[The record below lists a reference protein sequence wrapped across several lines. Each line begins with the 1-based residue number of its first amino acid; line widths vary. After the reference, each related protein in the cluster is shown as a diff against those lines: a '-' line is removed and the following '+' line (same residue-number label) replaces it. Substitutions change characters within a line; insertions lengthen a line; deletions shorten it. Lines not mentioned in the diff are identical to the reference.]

1 MFDAR
6 LAALAFV
13 SALLAACQVPAPQV
27 SQPQP
32 GYGGPFMLGVDVL
45 ASRGFDLIRGKRV
58 GLITNHTSLTGRGE
72 RTRTVF
78 QRGLGP
84 NLVALYAPEHGI
96 DGTIGAGIHVSTR
109 RDSVT
114 GLTIHSLYGPTR
126 KPTPAMLAGI
136 DVLVFDLQDIGCRS
150 YTYISTMI
158 VAMEAAA
165 ENGKQFVVLDRPN
178 PMGGWRVEGPPLE
191 AKWKSFVGQ
200 IPVPYVH
207 GMTAGEIAMM
217 ACAHRWVS
225 RVPRLDVV
233 KMQGWTRGMTWQ
245 DTGLRWHPTSPNIP
259 HSISPFYY
267 VTTGILGGATSVDIG
282 IGTEEPFGYAGG
294 AGINAN
300 ALLAYCQRLNTP
312 GVTFSPYSRNGFGGV
327 RIHMSPRNTTDL
339 TALDVLL
346 LAEINRLSGGKV
358 VSRMSGSKLNLF
370 NKVYGSESLYS
381 DLRRSVPATSIV
393 ARWQGWNQSFRS
405 QRQRFLLYP

>member
-1 MFDAR
+1 
-6 LAALAFV
+6 
-13 SALLAACQVPAPQV
+13 
-27 SQPQP
+27 
-32 GYGGPFMLGVDVL
+32 
-45 ASRGFDLIRGKRV
+45 
-58 GLITNHTSLTGRGE
+58 
-72 RTRTVF
+72 
-78 QRGLGP
+78 
-84 NLVALYAPEHGI
+84 
-96 DGTIGAGIHVSTR
+96 
-109 RDSVT
+109 
-114 GLTIHSLYGPTR
+114 
-126 KPTPAMLAGI
+126 
-136 DVLVFDLQDIGCRS
+136 
-150 YTYISTMI
+150 MI

-178 PMGGWRVEGPPLE
+178 PLSGWRVEGPPLE

-217 ACAHRWVS
+217 ACARGWVS

-233 KMQGWTRGMTWQ
+233 KMQGWQRGMTWQ

-267 VTTGILGGATSVDIG
+267 VTTGILGGATAVDIG

-294 AGINAN
+294 SGIHPN

-312 GVTFSPYSRNGFGGV
+312 GVTFSPYSKNGFGGV
-327 RIHMSPRNTTDL
+327 RIHIHPRNTTDL

-358 VSRMSGSKLNLF
+358 VSRMNGSKLNLF
-370 NKVYGSESLYS
+370 NKVYGSESLHS
-381 DLRRSVPATSIV
+381 DLRRGVPATSII